1 MRRNA
6 SPSVSSDRA
15 TITERYDALV
25 AGGAIE
31 RDPAQ
36 EKVVAMLD
44 ALARRLHDIKQTRF
58 GLTRF
63 LELGDSS
70 DEKQRGIYIFGG
82 VGRGKTMLMD
92 LFFES
97 VPLEAKRRIHFHEF
111 MADVHDRLRKARENM
126 EDGRM
131 SDGDPLSRVVRALA
145 NEARLLCFDEL
156 AVADIADA
164 MMLGRVL
171 TELLSQGVV
180 LVATSNVDP
189 DRLYEGGIYRELF
202 LPFIALLKLHVDVVN
217 LDGRT
222 DFRLEKREAEGRW
235 YTPADANARAELD
248 RAFARLTDHVPP
260 EPLTLRVAGRAVR
273 APLQARGVARFSFR
287 DLCLAPMAAAD
298 YIAIAQR
305 FHTLIIDDLPA
316 RFGHRNHVKRLCSLV
331 DVLYERHVKL
341 IVSADGDPHSVYLG
355 MVVVFGGAMGP
366 PPDQSDTFPEL
377 LESRRAVSRLTE
389 MRSCDYRAAE
399 PANVDSSQP
408 RLSEVPE
415 GVSVRPNQWTG
426 PFQRVHASCI

>member
-1 MRRNA
+1 MTM
-6 SPSVSSDRA
+6 SDST
-15 TITERYDALV
+15 TIAERYDALV
-25 AGGAIE
+25 VRGAIE

-36 EKVVAMLD
+36 EEVVTMLD
-44 ALARRLHDIKQTRF
+44 ALAHRLKDIKQTRF
-58 GLTRF
+58 GLTR
-63 LELGDSS
+63 LLDRGDSS
-70 DEKQRGIYIFGG
+70 DEKERGIYIFGG
-82 VGRGKTMLMD
+82 VGRGKTMLLD

-111 MADVHDRLRKARENM
+111 VADVHDRLRKAREKLG
-126 EDGRM
+126 DRHM
-131 SDGDPLSRVVRALA
+131 SDGDPLSHVVRTLV

-156 AVADIADA
+156 AVTDIADA

-171 TELLSQGVV
+171 TGLLSQGVV

-222 DFRLEKREAEGRW
+222 DFRLEKREKEGSW
-235 YTPADANARAELD
+235 YTPADANAKAELD
-248 RAFARLTDHVPP
+248 RAFARLAGNVPP
-260 EPLTLRVAGRAVR
+260 EPLTLRVVGRTIRV
-273 APLQARGVARFSFR
+273 PLQARGVARFSFS

-316 RFGHRNHVKRLCSLV
+316 RFGHRNHVKRLCALI
-331 DVLYERHVKL
+331 DVLYEQHVKL
-341 IVSADGDPHSVYLG
+341 IVSADGDPHSIYLG
-355 MVVVFGGAMGP
+355 MVAAFGGAMGP

-377 LESRRAVSRLTE
+377 LEPRRAVSRLIE
-389 MRSCDYRAAE
+389 MRSCDY
-399 PANVDSSQP
+399 
-408 RLSEVPE
+408 L
-415 GVSVRPNQWTG
+415 GLT
-426 PFQRVHASCI
+426 